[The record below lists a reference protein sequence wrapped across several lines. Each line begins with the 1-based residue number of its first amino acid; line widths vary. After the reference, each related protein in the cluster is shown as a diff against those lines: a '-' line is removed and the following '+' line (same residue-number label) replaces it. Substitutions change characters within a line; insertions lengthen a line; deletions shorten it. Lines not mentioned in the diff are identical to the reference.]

1 MTLTDTAS
9 TAAPVLGTGTTP
21 LKLPQSVDS
30 TPIRSV
36 PTTTTTTT
44 TNTTTTAIEKAR
56 IHTINKGGD
65 ARTDATEA
73 LSTPPASA
81 QPGGISAVALSNQ
94 ITPERH
100 NSAAQVSSYVYVC
113 IYVCMY
119 IVYVCC
125 THQSLFYVHL
135 LRI

>member
-9 TAAPVLGTGTTP
+9 TAAPVLGIGTTP

-30 TPIRSV
+30 TPIRSI
-36 PTTTTTTT
+36 PTTTS
-44 TNTTTTAIEKAR
+44 TTTATEKAR
-56 IHTINKGGD
+56 IHTTNKGGD

-73 LSTPPASA
+73 LSTPPATA

-100 NSAAQVSSYVYVC
+100 NSAAQVCSYVYVY
-113 IYVCMY
+113 IY

-125 THQSLFYVHL
+125 THQSLFYVHQ